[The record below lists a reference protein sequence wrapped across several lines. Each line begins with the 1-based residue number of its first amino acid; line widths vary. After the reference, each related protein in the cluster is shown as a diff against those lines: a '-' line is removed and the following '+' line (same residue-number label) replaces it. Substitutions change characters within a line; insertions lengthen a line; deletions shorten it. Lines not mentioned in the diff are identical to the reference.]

1 MKIISITITA
11 NTALWLLL
19 LMVLPQCCVSTVVAA
34 PYRGKTIQNVDSGE
48 EIYQL
53 YQDKLQEYQDKA
65 FSNSVGWKT
74 LKKTNDEIEISI
86 LPSDDARDCP
96 YIRMRATM
104 PTTALKLQSFMSF
117 KNWKIFMPLIN
128 PFYQGMSVVKEYSTG
143 TAQMVM
149 ARKLSTRIFGFGR
162 RDFSLLSIVE
172 DHDAPKRN
180 DGVLVSGSISVIAP
194 EHIPRYQ
201 GFTRAF
207 QDMVC
212 FYKAVDSNAEGHD
225 QTELT
230 IILRTDLNDS
240 TDGGSGGYVPMWL
253 VAKTL
258 GIAGSKAMHGLRN
271 VVKKQ
276 M

>member
-1 MKIISITITA
+1 M
-11 NTALWLLL
+11 
-19 LMVLPQCCVSTVVAA
+19 VAA
-34 PYRGKTIQNVDSGE
+34 PSISRPLPLPPYRGKVIEDVDTSE

-53 YQDKLQEYQDKA
+53 YQDKLKEYQDKA
-65 FSNSVGWKT
+65 FSGSIGWKT

-86 LPSDDARDCP
+86 LPSDDDRDCP

-117 KNWKIFMPLIN
+117 KNWKTFMPLIN
-128 PFYQGMSVVKEYSTG
+128 PFYQGMSVVKEYSTE
-143 TAQMVM
+143 TARMVM
-149 ARKLSTRIFGFGR
+149 ARKLSTRILGFGR

-172 DHDAPKRN
+172 DQNAPKRD

-194 EHIPRYQ
+194 GHIPRYQ
-201 GFTRAF
+201 GFTRAY

-212 FYKAVDSNAEGHD
+212 FYKAVDSNSEGQD

-240 TDGGSGGYVPMWL
+240 TDGGSGGHVPMWV

-258 GIAGSKAMHGLRN
+258 GLAGSKAMKGLRK
-271 VVKKQ
+271 VVRKQ
-276 M
+276 V